1 MLFAFRLWQTT
12 GCRHFL
18 GHYFNPIYI
27 KINVEA
33 QVGIDKNISKLES
46 KFFHNKLTALVFEPP
61 KSYLAAFEPS
71 YLLEVLSPLGVALF
85 LLSIKKGIG
94 TKNKIIGLHFLLVL
108 IAAFVYIT
116 PVSPKNSFFIFSALV
131 YSFSLWHVDYFA
143 AKKYRI
149 LIFLL
154 LLIFSYVFFAY
165 TWQMKSICNEIKF
178 S

>member
-12 GCRHFL
+12 GCKHFL

-33 QVGIDKNISKLES
+33 QVGIDKNVSKLES
-46 KFFHNKLTALVFEPP
+46 KFFHNKLTAIVFEPA

-71 YLLEVLSPLGVALF
+71 YLLEMLSPLGVLLF
-85 LLSIKKGIG
+85 LLSIKKAIS
-94 TKNKIIGLHFLLVL
+94 TKNKIIVLHFLLVL
-108 IAAFVYIT
+108 TAALIYIT
-116 PVSPKNSFFIFSALV
+116 PFSPKNSFFIFSFLI

-154 LLIFSYVFFAY
+154 LLVFSLVFFAY
-165 TWQMKSICNEIKF
+165 TWQMKSLCNEIKF
-178 S
+178 N